1 MKKVSQSNPKEN
13 TDEQRIALCQQRVNS
28 LKNINPQSYQKRI
41 AYFNGLLSNAS
52 GYAGIRSN
60 VDESTR
66 KAIDALYKYKTE
78 KFCADVEHE
87 LMSDLSSRVESLN
100 HEKVCG
106 RSRCFAAVV
115 GMGRCIGGRDC
126 TGKDDGI
133 PALLKFAEQQQA
145 VPVVESAPA
154 APQPV
159 TAKPKPAA
167 VTRGGQRPSDCAE
180 SGPATASRNHPP
192 IGTATGGSGS
202 TGGASPQGNTQT
214 GPD

>member
-1 MKKVSQSNPKEN
+1 MITITDVSTRRSATVMAALIMTCLLLSGCVGRNSTGNVAVKKVSQNNPKEN

-87 LMSDLSSRVESLN
+87 LMSNLSSRVESL
-100 HEKVCG
+100 
-106 RSRCFAAVV
+106 
-115 GMGRCIGGRDC
+115 
-126 TGKDDGI
+126 
-133 PALLKFAEQQQA
+133 
-145 VPVVESAPA
+145 
-154 APQPV
+154 
-159 TAKPKPAA
+159 
-167 VTRGGQRPSDCAE
+167 
-180 SGPATASRNHPP
+180 
-192 IGTATGGSGS
+192 
-202 TGGASPQGNTQT
+202 
-214 GPD
+214 

>member
-1 MKKVSQSNPKEN
+1 MITIINDSTRRSAVATALMIMSCLLLSGCVGKNGTGTVAMKKVSQSNPKEN

-87 LMSDLSSRVESLN
+87 LISSLSSRVESL
-100 HEKVCG
+100 
-106 RSRCFAAVV
+106 
-115 GMGRCIGGRDC
+115 
-126 TGKDDGI
+126 
-133 PALLKFAEQQQA
+133 
-145 VPVVESAPA
+145 
-154 APQPV
+154 
-159 TAKPKPAA
+159 
-167 VTRGGQRPSDCAE
+167 
-180 SGPATASRNHPP
+180 
-192 IGTATGGSGS
+192 
-202 TGGASPQGNTQT
+202 
-214 GPD
+214 

>member
-1 MKKVSQSNPKEN
+1 MSCLLLSGCVGKNGTGTVAMKKVSQSNPKEN

-87 LMSDLSSRVESLN
+87 LMSDLSSRVESL
-100 HEKVCG
+100 
-106 RSRCFAAVV
+106 
-115 GMGRCIGGRDC
+115 
-126 TGKDDGI
+126 
-133 PALLKFAEQQQA
+133 
-145 VPVVESAPA
+145 
-154 APQPV
+154 
-159 TAKPKPAA
+159 
-167 VTRGGQRPSDCAE
+167 
-180 SGPATASRNHPP
+180 
-192 IGTATGGSGS
+192 
-202 TGGASPQGNTQT
+202 
-214 GPD
+214 

>member
-1 MKKVSQSNPKEN
+1 MINGMITITDVSTRRSATVMAALIMTCLLLSGCVGRNSTGNVAVKKVSQNNPKEN

-87 LMSDLSSRVESLN
+87 LMSNLSSRVESL
-100 HEKVCG
+100 
-106 RSRCFAAVV
+106 
-115 GMGRCIGGRDC
+115 
-126 TGKDDGI
+126 
-133 PALLKFAEQQQA
+133 
-145 VPVVESAPA
+145 
-154 APQPV
+154 
-159 TAKPKPAA
+159 
-167 VTRGGQRPSDCAE
+167 
-180 SGPATASRNHPP
+180 
-192 IGTATGGSGS
+192 
-202 TGGASPQGNTQT
+202 
-214 GPD
+214 